1 MTQGDPF
8 GVEAIT
14 QKEVSCFHSN
24 LDDIIGTKEN
34 NRVINAEYIVGFT
47 DGEGCFYVQIRKDHR
62 IVLRY
67 FITQR
72 YDNKEILEQ
81 IRDFFGVGYVH
92 LKKQEWGKTYRR
104 FRRPTYVFE
113 VTKQDHIQQIIVPF
127 FQKYCLQ
134 GIKRF
139 SFEKFAAIA
148 HIVKSRQ
155 DTRLL
160 SKKELALVSK
170 LKKTMNAFNQSGSPD
185 AGNPHVRW
193 ERE

>member
-1 MTQGDPF
+1 MR
-8 GVEAIT
+8 
-14 QKEVSCFHSN
+14 
-24 LDDIIGTKEN
+24 KEN
-34 NRVINAEYIVGFT
+34 DRVISAEYIVGFT
-47 DGEGCFYVQIRKDHR
+47 DGEGCFYVQIRTDYR

-92 LKKQEWGKTYRR
+92 LKKQEWGKAYRR
-104 FRRPTYVFE
+104 SRRPTYVFE
-113 VTKQDHIQQIIVPF
+113 VTKQDHIQQVIVPF
-127 FQKYCLQ
+127 FRKHSLQ

-148 HIVKSRQ
+148 DLVKGRQ
-155 DTRLL
+155 DTRRL
-160 SKKELALVSK
+160 SKKELEQVST
-170 LKKTMNAFNQSGSPD
+170 LKKTMNVLDHSDSPD
-185 AGNPHVRW
+185 AENPHVRW